1 MKDFFPAS
9 FKYSC
14 GGDPLYII
22 REILVEEKTGFK
34 DRLQI
39 LRAIAI
45 FLVILHHS
53 VNKLPDVFVTKYLLV
68 ITYADVIIFFMI
80 SGFLFEK
87 NFNRYKENIPGF
99 IKKKIRQLIL
109 PYLFWTLSLYIAV
122 KFVHDCISGKLSD
135 VLNGLEFV
143 RLSWGEI
150 VRNTLTFQDY
160 YVEFMWFIYVLFFL
174 FVVNIFVGEKLN
186 HFWILFVIML
196 LGTTV
201 SYYCPFPMIVYRFIR
216 NYGDFLMGRLLFRNL
231 KKMECKRIYYAAG
244 MITVICFIIL
254 SVCWQDGTD
263 HLVDRLG
270 FEFSRHLMCWS
281 FCILCFKFTGSLQR
295 IRMGGLLKKI
305 GDYSYD
311 IYLMHIPYVVPVV
324 AVISY
329 GLTNQWL
336 ISLVVTVV
344 SGIVIPSLISKFFIR
359 KIPILRT
366 IALGR

>member
-1 MKDFFPAS
+1 MVYLCPVFP
-9 FKYSC
+9 FCCQHFC
-14 GGDPLYII
+14 GGKAESFLDTVCHNVIGDDCKL
-22 REILVEEKTGFK
+22 LLSFSH
-34 DRLQI
+34 DRIQI
-39 LRAIAI
+39 YK
-45 FLVILHHS
+45 
-53 VNKLPDVFVTKYLLV
+53 KLWRFPDGQT
-68 ITYADVIIFFMI
+68 A
-80 SGFLFEK
+80 
-87 NFNRYKENIPGF
+87 
-99 IKKKIRQLIL
+99 
-109 PYLFWTLSLYIAV
+109 
-122 KFVHDCISGKLSD
+122 
-135 VLNGLEFV
+135 
-143 RLSWGEI
+143 
-150 VRNTLTFQDY
+150 
-160 YVEFMWFIYVLFFL
+160 
-174 FVVNIFVGEKLN
+174 
-186 HFWILFVIML
+186 
-196 LGTTV
+196 
-201 SYYCPFPMIVYRFIR
+201 
-216 NYGDFLMGRLLFRNL
+216 FRNL